1 MVMKNEE
8 KMKTVFVV
16 DDSDISL
23 SLAKKALE
31 SRYRVLTMPSAVR
44 MFMLFE
50 KITPDLILLDIE
62 MEEINGIEAF
72 QQLRTSEKLGKIP
85 VIFLTGRN
93 DTEIEAKCFEMGAV
107 DFITKPFS
115 EPVLQ
120 NRVRTY
126 LNIDEIIHER
136 TAQLYRLQSGIVS
149 ALADIVENRD
159 KTMDGHIERTTA
171 YIRILIEAMKERG
184 IYADIIKTWDIE
196 RVVLSARLH
205 DMGKIAVSDTI
216 LNKQDRLTD
225 EEFEMIK
232 THTGEGIRII
242 DRMVKQTGEADF
254 LRNAKLFAGYHHEH
268 WDGTGYPGRLK
279 GTDIPL
285 QGRIMAIVD
294 VFDAL
299 VSSRSYKEAFTNED
313 AINTIAVNAGKQF
326 DPKIVEV
333 FLDVQDQIIQAK
345 ESLENVR

>member
-1 MVMKNEE
+1 
-8 KMKTVFVV
+8 
-16 DDSDISL
+16 
-23 SLAKKALE
+23 
-31 SRYRVLTMPSAVR
+31 
-44 MFMLFE
+44 
-50 KITPDLILLDIE
+50 
-62 MEEINGIEAF
+62 
-72 QQLRTSEKLGKIP
+72 
-85 VIFLTGRN
+85 
-93 DTEIEAKCFEMGAV
+93 
-107 DFITKPFS
+107 
-115 EPVLQ
+115 VLQ
-120 NRVRTY
+120 NRVKTY

-159 KTMDGHIERTTA
+159 RAMDGHIERTTA

-184 IYADIIKTWDIE
+184 VYAEIIKTWDIE

-216 LNKQDRLTD
+216 LNKQDKLTD

-232 THTGEGIRII
+232 AHAGEGVKII
-242 DRMVKQTGEADF
+242 ERMVEQTGEADF

-326 DPKIVEV
+326 DPKLVEV
-333 FLDVQDQIIQAK
+333 FLDIQDQIIKAK
-345 ESLENVR
+345 ESLENI

>member
-1 MVMKNEE
+1 MKNEE
-8 KMKTVFVV
+8 KIKTVFVV

-31 SRYRVLTMPSAVR
+31 SRYRVLTMPSAVK

-62 MEEINGIEAF
+62 MEEISGIEAF
-72 QQLRTSEKLGKIP
+72 QQLKTSEKFGKIP

-93 DTEIEAKCFEMGAV
+93 DTEIEAKCFEMGAM

-136 TAQLYRLQSGIVS
+136 TAQLYRLQNGIVS

-159 KTMDGHIERTTA
+159 KAMNGHIERTTA
-171 YIRILIEAMKERG
+171 YIKILIEAMKERG
-184 IYADIIKTWDIE
+184 VYADIIQTWDIE

-216 LNKQDRLTD
+216 LNKQDKLTD

-232 THTGEGIRII
+232 THASEGIRII
-242 DRMVKQTGEADF
+242 EKMVEQTGEADF

-268 WDGTGYPGRLK
+268 WDGTGYPDRLK

-285 QGRIMAIVD
+285 QGRILAIVD

-299 VSSRSYKEAFTNED
+299 VSCRSYKEAFTNED

-326 DPKIVEV
+326 DPNLVEV

>member
-1 MVMKNEE
+1 MKDE
-8 KMKTVFVV
+8 KKIKTVFVV

-23 SLAKKALE
+23 SLAKRALE
-31 SRYRVLTMPSAVR
+31 SHYRVLTMPSAVK

-50 KITPDLILLDIE
+50 KIIPDLILMDIE
-62 MEEINGIEAF
+62 MEEINGIETF
-72 QQLRTSEKLGKIP
+72 QQLKTSGKFSQIP

-93 DTEIEAKCFEMGAV
+93 DIEIETKCFEMGAV

-120 NRVRTY
+120 NRVKTY

-159 KTMDGHIERTTA
+159 RAMDGHIERTTA

-184 IYADIIKTWDIE
+184 VYADIIKTWDTE

-205 DMGKIAVSDTI
+205 DMGKIAISDTI
-216 LNKQDRLTD
+216 LNKQDKLTD
-225 EEFEMIK
+225 EEFEIIK
-232 THTGEGIRII
+232 AHAGEGVKII
-242 DRMVKQTGEADF
+242 ERMVEQTGEADF

-285 QGRIMAIVD
+285 QGRIMAIAD

-313 AINTIAVNAGKQF
+313 AVNTIAVNAGKQF
-326 DPKIVEV
+326 DPKLVEV
-333 FLDVQDQIIQAK
+333 FLDVQDQIIKAK
-345 ESLENVR
+345 ESLESIQ

>member
-1 MVMKNEE
+1 MKNDE

-31 SRYRVLTMPSAVR
+31 GRYRVLTMPSAVK

-72 QQLRTSEKLGKIP
+72 QQLKTSEKFGKIP

-184 IYADIIKTWDIE
+184 VYTDITKTWDIE

-216 LNKQDRLTD
+216 LNKQDKLTD

-242 DRMVKQTGEADF
+242 DRMVEQTGEADF

-326 DPKIVEV
+326 DPKLVEV

-345 ESLENVR
+345 ESLENAR